1 MPGGGGVLLDREPC
15 EGGVDVLTG
24 IVCSGKAFR
33 LGGAPTWWGLN
44 GLNSGVCGVSSC

>member
-15 EGGVDVLTG
+15 GCDVLTG

-33 LGGAPTWWGLN
+33 LGGAATWWGSN
-44 GLNSGVCGVSSC
+44 GLDIGVHGVSRC